1 MVKITREGWDIPLLM
16 QTEQSLRLHG
26 ELDTMNRVTS
36 IDITSGTVG
45 ASALA
50 SSGTTPVARMTFSYR
65 PNSLL
70 EKLSFGKGLST
81 SYRYNG

>member
-36 IDITSGTVG
+36 IDITSGT
-45 ASALA
+45 
-50 SSGTTPVARMTFSYR
+50 TPVARMTFSYR